1 VAVSVVER
9 NSGYGT
15 RCISNACNL
24 FVNSTV
30 VKHLLVRDS
39 KYSDVPLITK
49 TVATR
54 INYPKH
60 ISFQNHA
67 EVVPVEPISVLYC

>member
-1 VAVSVVER
+1 VAVSGVGR

-15 RCISNACNL
+15 RCTSNACNL

-49 TVATR
+49 TAATR
-54 INYPKH
+54 ISFPMH
-60 ISFQNHA
+60 ISFRIHVKV
-67 EVVPVEPISVLYC
+67 EPVKPISVLYC